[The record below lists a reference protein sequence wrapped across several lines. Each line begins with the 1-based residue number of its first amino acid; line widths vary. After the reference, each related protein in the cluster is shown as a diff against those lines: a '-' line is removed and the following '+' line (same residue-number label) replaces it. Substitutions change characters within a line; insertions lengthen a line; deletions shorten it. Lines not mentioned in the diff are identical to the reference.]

1 MQQINKHNDTI
12 HTNRFL
18 WLQKNF
24 LYCFML
30 IAIIWGVGVCYYIE
44 NFIGFGAISTL
55 PPKEF
60 GLFLLY
66 ITAPLLVMWLI
77 LAYIDRT
84 ASISASSK
92 LFQSYMDSLMYPN
105 DDATQNAKAISRVM
119 QEQVKLLQK
128 SSQEVVAQSILVQKD
143 LEQRVGELS
152 NIMQLLDSYS
162 AKTLIE
168 LNDGVKSLSDRC
180 NYVTDKTINTISRMQ
195 NCSNDINQNADK
207 FVSSI
212 NPLLDEISAISSN
225 IKNNIADNKLNLS
238 EMRSQL
244 ETSVEISRRHIDQL
258 LATTSEN
265 TQRISKSFYKTA
277 EECDALYKRLD
288 AGISGV
294 EGKVEEQKRLIEA
307 QAQILDHNS
316 ELLNNK
322 LSKYGQTVT
331 YEIDKLVKNSIE
343 LENLTKKQ
351 INTLKAVNTE
361 TGKAIQG
368 IGYTFDEKR
377 AEIERRSEYAI
388 NSMQNV
394 IVAINKETEKLMNFT
409 NITQAKN
416 ADLQNIAETI
426 VDKVGD
432 ISSKLALKTDAL
444 KDKAVEV
451 IEKFTQ
457 ASDIIT
463 QSSDK
468 IANSSTKLMNNSKQ
482 SLSMWEEQKS
492 YIDNA
497 IINIDTVT
505 EKLSNLQS
513 GVRDA
518 SKDIDNILSGYEKQI
533 DAYQELQNKT
543 KKFEPSTPKIDKS
556 NLNKLSKSI
565 TKILSN
571 LNINIEQFYT
581 GYDMFDLWDEYL
593 SGNSKA
599 FTNILNSA
607 LSKKQL
613 MVIRKTFDDN
623 TEFHGLVIKYLF
635 AMETL
640 IKEAI
645 NPTTMQRNEVLNLSV
660 TSSLDKIYFV
670 LVKSLNS
677 AE

>member
-1 MQQINKHNDTI
+1 MQHMTKQNDTTHI
-12 HTNRFL
+12 NRFL

-30 IAIIWGVGVCYYIE
+30 IAIIWGVGVSYYIE
-44 NFIGFGAISTL
+44 NFIGWGAISTL
-55 PPKEF
+55 PPNDF
-60 GLFLLY
+60 GKFVLC
-66 ITAPLLVMWLI
+66 TVTPLLLMWFI

-84 ASISASSK
+84 SSITISSK
-92 LFQSYMDSLMYPN
+92 LFQTYMDSLMYPN
-105 DDATQNAKAISRVM
+105 DDATQNAKAISRVL
-119 QEQVKLLQK
+119 QEQVKYLQK

-143 LEQRVGELS
+143 LEQRVNELS
-152 NIMQLLDSYS
+152 NILQLLDSYS

-168 LNDGVKSLSDRC
+168 LNDGVKLLSDKC
-180 NYVTDKTINTISRMQ
+180 AYVTDKTVNTISRMQ
-195 NCSNDINQNADK
+195 NCSSDINQNADK
-207 FVSSI
+207 FISSL

-225 IKNNIADNKLNLS
+225 IKNNISDNKLNLS

-244 ETSVEISRRHIDQL
+244 ENCAEISRRHIDEL
-258 LATTSEN
+258 LASTSEN

-294 EGKVEEQKRLIEA
+294 EGKVEEQKRLIES

-351 INTLKAVNTE
+351 ISTLKAVNTE

-409 NITQAKN
+409 NLTQAKN

-457 ASDIIT
+457 ASDIIA

-482 SLSMWEEQKS
+482 SLNMWEEQKS

-497 IINIDTVT
+497 LVNIDAIT
-505 EKLSNLQS
+505 EKLSSLQT
-513 GVRDA
+513 GVKDA
-518 SKDIDNILSGYEKQI
+518 SEEIDNILSGYEKQI
-533 DAYQELQNKT
+533 TAYQDLQNKT
-543 KKFEPSTPKIDKS
+543 QKFEPSSPKIDKN

-565 TKILSN
+565 NKILNN
-571 LNINIEQFYT
+571 LNINVEQFYT
-581 GYDMFDLWDEYL
+581 GYDMFDLWEEYL
-593 SGNSKA
+593 SGKSNA
-599 FTNILNSA
+599 FTEILTSS

-613 MVIRKTFDDN
+613 IVIRKAFDDN

-645 NPTTMQRNEVLNLSV
+645 NPTSISKTEILNLSV

-670 LVKSLNS
+670 LVKALNS